1 MKNNEGYVQMLKHRS
16 IGATALTF
24 LIILMGG
31 VAHADVTG
39 SWKLTTGGTAEPC
52 SLTLAADG
60 TAQGCAPIAKYKVRG
75 QTIAFYAANGDV
87 IGLLRQKG
95 DVYQGNRQG
104 DNHSLTLSH

>member
-1 MKNNEGYVQMLKHRS
+1 MLKHRS

-24 LIILMGG
+24 LIILLGG

-52 SLTLAADG
+52 NLTLAVDG

-75 QTIAFYAANGDV
+75 TSIAFYAANGDV
-87 IGLLRQKG
+87 ISVLKAKG
-95 DVYQGNRQG
+95 EAYEGNRQG
-104 DNHSLTLSH
+104 DNHKMTLSH